1 MRDTD
6 AQAVLMVRALE
17 EADTEGRVL
26 SATQRA
32 RATQEARG
40 LFEGTADG
48 LARDEALLVHRACT
62 LLPNVEAKAP
72 GLSQLL
78 KTGRLGTAT
87 GPLVLAG
94 AVLLGLA
101 SNALGS
107 TRQINI
113 LFAPMLGL
121 VAWNLA
127 VYGVLLFSALRRRVK
142 NISSSRNK
150 ASAASILEVGGTRSY
165 RAAFGVGGG
174 FVPGLARRFVERR
187 FRRATADRV
196 EEKVV
201 VAATAAGFAKS
212 WGAVSASLMAS
223 FMTRLAHMGSLF
235 LVMGAVA
242 GMYVRGVGLLYRAS
256 WQSTFLDADQV
267 SQLLNVVLG
276 PAAALLDASIPD
288 VGPLEFPADGDAA
301 PWIHLWAMTGLLF
314 IGLPRGFLWI
324 VEHRR
329 IHRLRTSVQ
338 LDLDQP
344 YFRQLLSPV
353 RGDSVAVDVLPYGVH
368 LAPRSRDGLVEL
380 LHDVLGARAEVL
392 VAEPL
397 AYGEEEVRSSP
408 DEDRSVLVL
417 FGLGQ
422 SPESEV
428 HGAFVRDL
436 SLRLSGEGRL
446 AVLIDGALYRDRVTN
461 ERRLEERRRAWNRV
475 LKEFHVAAVHLDLDR
490 PPSPDVVQSLGFA
503 LSPQIQQTAD

>member
-1 MRDTD
+1 MRDVD

-26 SATQRA
+26 SASQRA

-40 LFEGTADG
+40 LFEGTADSSI
-48 LARDEALLVHRACT
+48 RDESLLVHRACA
-62 LLPNVEAKAP
+62 LLPSVEAKAP
-72 GLSQLL
+72 GLTELL

-87 GPLVLAG
+87 GPLVLA
-94 AVLLGLA
+94 AAALLGLA

-121 VAWNLA
+121 VTWNLA
-127 VYGVLLFSALRRRVK
+127 VYGVLLFSALKRRVG
-142 NISSSRNK
+142 NASSSGSAVSVTSISETDVARN
-150 ASAASILEVGGTRSY
+150 Y
-165 RAAFGVGGG
+165 RTAFGEGGG
-174 FVPGLARRFVERR
+174 VISGLARRFVERS

-201 VAATAAGFAKS
+201 VAATAARFAQS
-212 WGAVSASLMAS
+212 WGAVSSSLMTS
-223 FMTRLAHMGSLF
+223 FMTRLAHMGSWF
-235 LVMGAVA
+235 LVRGAVA

-267 SQLLNVVLG
+267 SQLLSVVLG
-276 PAAALLDASIPD
+276 PAAVLLDAPVPD
-288 VGPLEFPADGDAA
+288 VGQLEFPADGDAA

-314 IGLPRGFLWI
+314 VGLPRCVLWLL
-324 VEHRR
+324 ERR
-329 IHRLRTSVQ
+329 RMQQLKSSIQ
-338 LDLDQP
+338 LDLGQP

-353 RGDSVAVDVLPYGVH
+353 RGDAVAVDVLPYGVR

-380 LHDVLGARAEVL
+380 LHDILGARAEVL
-392 VAEPL
+392 VAETL
-397 AYGEEEVRSSP
+397 VYGEEEERVAP
-408 DEDRSVLVL
+408 AEDRSILVL

-436 SLRLSGEGRL
+436 SMRLGREAHL
-446 AVLIDGALYRDRVTN
+446 AVLIDGALYRDRVRN

-475 LKEFHVAAVHLDLDR
+475 LKEYRVSVVHLDLDR
-490 PPSPDVVQSLGFA
+490 PPPPDAVQSLSVA
-503 LSPQIQQTAD
+503 LGPQIQQTAH